1 MPKKENEMFT
11 KMTSHANYEEI
22 VNVFSAM
29 IAKMFRNYLLT
40 DEKQSEFIESLML
53 FKTMNMEGEEDE

>member
-1 MPKKENEMFT
+1 MFT

-22 VNVFSAM
+22 VNVFSTM

-40 DEKQSEFIESLML
+40 DEKQSEFIEYLML

>member
-1 MPKKENEMFT
+1 MFT